1 MFEQLS
7 QSVRRLAG
15 APPISDN
22 SQPAPLVRLGDIPA
36 DAVHAAQVDI
46 GSLRGMT
53 PAAADVADCT
63 CPEPCERDHA
73 NE

>member
-1 MFEQLS
+1 MLQELTA
-7 QSVRRLAG
+7 SVRRWAG
-15 APPISDN
+15 MPVS
-22 SQPAPLVRLGDIPA
+22 SKAPLVRVGENPA
-36 DAVHAAQVDI
+36 GAIEQAHLDL

-53 PAAADVADCT
+53 VAAADQTPCT

>member
-1 MFEQLS
+1 MLQELTS
-7 QSVRRLAG
+7 SVRRWAG
-15 APPISDN
+15 MALHPK
-22 SQPAPLVRLGDIPA
+22 QPLVRVGDDPN
-36 DAVHAAQVDI
+36 DSLHLAQQDL

-53 PAAADVADCT
+53 PAAADQTPCT

>member
-1 MFEQLS
+1 MIHELTTT
-7 QSVRRLAG
+7 VRRWAG
-15 APPISDN
+15 LPTEKT
-22 SQPAPLVRLGDIPA
+22 QQPLVRLGETPDNA
-36 DAVHAAQVDI
+36 LDLAHSDL

-53 PAAADVADCT
+53 PAAADQTPCT